1 MKNDVLNGSTLTL
14 KTLLI
19 NPVRPLDQDH
29 LYVAMMRTRKTVK
42 RRTEVITRQPEI
54 TPIKTRATKALRKRR
69 STTNT
74 NRGRVRGQDRT
85 TIIIEAGV
93 KRAASPLNADLPDH
107 RACLPRE
114 RKNMAIITKKKCAIG
129 LDLEI
134 EIIEVEDNEAEWPPL
149 AFMMMTT
156 EDLENVTGIIATE
169 EKT

>member
-1 MKNDVLNGSTLTL
+1 MKPSLTASRKKWMKNDVLKGSTLTL

-19 NPVRPLDQDH
+19 NPARPLDRDH

-85 TIIIEAGV
+85 TIIIEAEV

-114 RKNMAIITKKKCAIG
+114 RKNMAIITSK
-129 LDLEI
+129 L
-134 EIIEVEDNEAEWPPL
+134 
-149 AFMMMTT
+149 F
-156 EDLENVTGIIATE
+156 
-169 EKT
+169 